1 MSKGST
7 NDKLVFLKTLE
18 LLQKES
24 DESNPMPS
32 TRLLKR
38 LKEEGYPCDRR
49 TLVSNIALLGDYGIE
64 AETTLNESDRRENC
78 YFIASRHFSTTEL
91 RVIVDSLWAA
101 GFIPDDQTEELAE
114 RVSALAGNP
123 KVPITKMAV
132 RNYRAKK
139 PYKSTLSYIEE
150 LGMILQG
157 NKGEYHKVSF
167 KYFDPDLRGKKIYRN
182 NGTYF
187 TVSPQGLVI
196 NDGKYYLIAY
206 PEGSGNL
213 RAYRADRME
222 GVLESSE
229 TLPDYLCR
237 QRRAR
242 VADYMK
248 KAFGAWTGVE
258 ETVYFRCE
266 AEDLGDI
273 FDKFGSGLNIW
284 KNTDDT
290 LNFKAAVLISPK
302 FYSWVTQFEGRLKI
316 TGPDN
321 IKDDFKEFLKKAA
334 G

>member
-24 DESNPMPS
+24 DESNPIPS

-49 TLVSNIALLGDYGIE
+49 TLVSNIALLKNYGIE

-78 YFIASRHFSTTEL
+78 YFIASRTFSTTEL

-132 RNYRAKK
+132 RNLRAKK
-139 PYKSTLSYIEE
+139 PYKYTLSYIEE
-150 LGMILQG
+150 LGTILQG

-167 KYFDPDLRGKKIYRN
+167 KYFDPDLRGKKIFRN
-182 NGTYF
+182 NGAYF

-229 TLPDYLCR
+229 TLPDVLCR

-242 VADYMK
+242 VAEYMK
-248 KAFGAWTGVE
+248 K
-258 ETVYFRCE
+258 
-266 AEDLGDI
+266 DI
-273 FDKFGSGLNIW
+273 FDKFGSRLNIW

-321 IKDDFKEFLKKAA
+321 VKDDFKEFLKKAA